1 MAVIPVCMRLGIVA
15 CDILKKEIEHLV
27 ADDPDFVRKE
37 YLEFSL
43 HVYPEDMKSKI
54 LEVIEDV
61 RKDVDG
67 ILIGY
72 AVCQAL
78 ENFTD
83 EIDMPAVMIEGVDCI
98 EAVIGPEEYKNEKKI
113 CTGTWFS
120 TPGWAEA
127 GKEGLI
133 KEMHLDA
140 MVDEGLPAEFFMDM
154 IFESYSRCLY
164 IDTGV
169 GESEKYQCL
178 SEKFASEMGFRH
190 ECRKGSTAN
199 IEKAISGLKKLVS
212 EKT

>member
-1 MAVIPVCMRLGIVA
+1 MSVCMRLGIVA

-43 HVYPEDMKSKI
+43 HVYPEEMKSKI
-54 LEVIEDV
+54 LEVIDDV
-61 RKDVDG
+61 KKDVDG

-83 EIDMPAVMIEGVDCI
+83 EIDMPAAMIKGVDCM
-98 EAVIGPEEYKNEKKI
+98 

-120 TPGWAEA
+120 TPGWAEI
-127 GKEGLI
+127 GKEGII
-133 KEMHLDA
+133 KELHLDELE
-140 MVDEGLPAEFFMDM
+140 DQGYPADFFMDVV
-154 IFESYSRCLY
+154 FESYSRCLY

-169 GESEKYQCL
+169 DNDGSYQVL
-178 SEKFASEMGFRH
+178 SEKFADELGFKH
-190 ECRKGSTAN
+190 ECRKGSISN
-199 IEKAISGLKKLVS
+199 IEKAISELKKLVA

>member
-1 MAVIPVCMRLGIVA
+1 MSVCMRLGIVA

-27 ADDPDFVRKE
+27 ADDTDFVRKE

-43 HVYPEDMKSKI
+43 HVYPEEMKSKI
-54 LEVIEDV
+54 LEVIDDV
-61 RKDVDG
+61 KKDVDG

-83 EIDMPAVMIEGVDCI
+83 EIDIPAAMIEGVDCI
-98 EAVIGPEEYKNEKKI
+98 EAVLGPDDYKNEKKV

-120 TPGWAEA
+120 TPGWAEI
-127 GKEGLI
+127 GREGII
-133 KEMHLDA
+133 KELHLDELE
-140 MVDEGLPAEFFMDM
+140 DQGYPADFFMD
-154 IFESYSRCLY
+154 IVFESYSRCLY

-169 GESEKYQCL
+169 DGDGSYQVL
-178 SEKFASEMGFRH
+178 SEKFADELGFKH
-190 ECRKGSTAN
+190 ECRKGSISN
-199 IEKAISGLKKLVS
+199 IEKAISELKKLVA